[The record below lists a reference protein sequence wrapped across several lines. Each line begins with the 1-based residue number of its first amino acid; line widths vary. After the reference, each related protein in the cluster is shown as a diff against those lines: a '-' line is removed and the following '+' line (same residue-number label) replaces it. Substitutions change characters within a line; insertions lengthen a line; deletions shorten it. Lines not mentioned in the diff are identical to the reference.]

1 MQAATD
7 GFRDE
12 RYYEAVVSHHGRRQ
26 PVPGV
31 ADVMVRATL
40 GDRVEV
46 EFTGDQLPAS
56 RRRSLVPIEQL
67 RSVDEEVIEDAS
79 RNIEQYLRLEGYR
92 LAEAPAVRRRDAG
105 LLTITFNVRRGPLH
119 ELESLDV
126 DGVAQ
131 IAAEEVEGLLKLQTG
146 EPYVDARVATVAAAL
161 AELYRV
167 RGFAAVRV
175 SPRVTTG
182 ALGRGPCPGPR
193 PARGG
198 RGPRTLPSP
207 R

>member
-1 MQAATD
+1 M
-7 GFRDE
+7 
-12 RYYEAVVSHHGRRQ
+12 
-26 PVPGV
+26 
-31 ADVMVRATL
+31 
-40 GDRVEV
+40 
-46 EFTGDQLPAS
+46 
-56 RRRSLVPIEQL
+56 PIEQL

-92 LAEAPAVRRRDAG
+92 LAEAPAVRRRDTG

-119 ELESLDV
+119 ELESLNV

-131 IAAEEVEGLLKLQTG
+131 IPLEEVEGLLKLQAG
-146 EPYVDARVATVAAAL
+146 EAYVDARVATVAAAL

-182 ALGRGPCPGPR
+182 ALAEGRVPVAR
-193 PARGG
+193 PARGR
-198 RGPRTLPSP
+198 RGPAHLRHRGEL
-207 R
+207 RGRDGAHADRAARERWRW

>member
-1 MQAATD
+1 MI
-7 GFRDE
+7 
-12 RYYEAVVSHHGRRQ
+12 
-26 PVPGV
+26 
-31 ADVMVRATL
+31 VRATL

-131 IAAEEVEGLLKLQTG
+131 I
-146 EPYVDARVATVAAAL
+146 P
-161 AELYRV
+161 
-167 RGFAAVRV
+167 
-175 SPRVTTG
+175 PRRSR
-182 ALGRGPCPGPR
+182 A
-193 PARGG
+193 
-198 RGPRTLPSP
+198 S
-207 R
+207 